1 MNALFYGRQLWRR
14 YEGCRSVDY
23 GSRIYQVIYRGV
35 GFLKGEKKMDIEI
48 VVLDAAM

>member
-23 GSRIYQVIYRGV
+23 GSRSYQVIYGGVQFFERG
-35 GFLKGEKKMDIEI
+35 KEMDTGI
-48 VVLDAAM
+48 VVLDVAM